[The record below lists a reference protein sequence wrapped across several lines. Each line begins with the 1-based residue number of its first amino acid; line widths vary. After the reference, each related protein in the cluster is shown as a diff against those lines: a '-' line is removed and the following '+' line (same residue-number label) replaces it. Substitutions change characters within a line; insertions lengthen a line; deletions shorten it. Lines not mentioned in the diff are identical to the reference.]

1 MKTVITSI
9 IVIALVGGAT
19 FTGIKILEKNA
30 PEAESKVRVEKP
42 PVVVVAIARKEDLNF
57 PLTSEGVVRA
67 SRDTI
72 LSAQVAGQI
81 VDVDPKFEVGA
92 TFKEGEVI
100 AKIDRVN
107 FEAAEAQAQS
117 TLADAK
123 LNLVQEKARAD
134 QSARDWR
141 KIGGGKVA
149 TDLVLRVPFME
160 SARARVLAAEKALEL
175 AEEDLRRT
183 EIKAPFNCRV
193 RAVNLNRGATVAP
206 GSQLGTIYDDQNL
219 TIRLP
224 FSMDDY
230 AQIPDKSEIKL
241 FTTISG
247 QLYEWD
253 AKMMWELGEVD
264 QSTLSAYV
272 LAKVTENSD
281 QSRRFRLPV
290 PGIFVNARLK
300 GAALPGVVG
309 VPRSAVRGRNQVFV
323 LNEESKL
330 EIRELTIARST
341 ATNVYTTQGIEH
353 GEEVILTKL
362 EMPVAGMILKKS
374 VAKDAD
380 ESGAITIPN

>member
-1 MKTVITSI
+1 M
-9 IVIALVGGAT
+9 
-19 FTGIKILEKNA
+19 
-30 PEAESKVRVEKP
+30 
-42 PVVVVAIARKEDLNF
+42 
-57 PLTSEGVVRA
+57 
-67 SRDTI
+67 
-72 LSAQVAGQI
+72 AGQI

-341 ATNVYTTQGIEH
+341 ATNVYTTQGIED